1 MTVPDPT
8 DPAIAPDAVLAAAER
23 WVWVPAGTPDLTT
36 DSYRLTHYP
45 TYSSVQWS
53 HTTRDLDEVID
64 EAVAAARDAGARRVR
79 WWITDRTVPVDT
91 ADALRARGF
100 DHVETVEV
108 LALPLHDPRR
118 SVPAPEDVEVVE
130 VVDRDTLVL
139 AARLGAEVFD
149 WPEATDA
156 EIDEE
161 LAQIRGD
168 EGAAYRSYRYLAL
181 VDGQP
186 AATAGATVDGDALRL
201 WGGST
206 RPELRGRGAYRALVA
221 RRLDDG
227 LASGADFVVVKAV
240 DDTSS
245 PILRR
250 LGFEVYGAERCFQLT
265 LA

>member
-1 MTVPDPT
+1 VTTPDPT
-8 DPAIAPDAVLAAAER
+8 GSTVAPDAVLAAAER
-23 WVWVPAGTPDLTT
+23 WVWVPAGTPDVTT

-45 TYSSVQWS
+45 AYSSVQWS
-53 HTTRDLDEVID
+53 HTTRDLDDVID
-64 EAVAAARDAGARRVR
+64 EAVAAARDAGSRRLR

-91 ADALRARGF
+91 AEALQARGF

-118 SVPAPEDVEVVE
+118 AVPVPEGVEVVE

-139 AARLGAEVFD
+139 AARLGAEVFA
-149 WPEATDA
+149 WPEPTDA

-161 LAQIRGD
+161 LAQIRG
-168 EGAAYRSYRYLAL
+168 EAGAAHRSHRYLAL

-186 AATAGATVDGDALRL
+186 AATAGYTLDGDALRL

-221 RRLDDG
+221 RRLADG
-227 LASGADFVVVKAV
+227 LATGADFAVVKAV

-250 LGFEVYGAERCFQLT
+250 LGFEVYGAERCYQLT
-265 LA
+265 LI